1 MNKTIDGF
9 EEEQAEEISVPSPEV
24 SLAEKPKRKRRFGDR
39 YDGYRVKKLDTQFW
53 IVPNI
58 MRTRTDSQVMFN
70 EVVGIGELDRYIHR
84 KRDGD
89 IPNLRMVHVVIAAAL
104 RLFAERP
111 RLNRFVA
118 GKKIYAH
125 NNIRFS
131 MSIKLSMTDDGE
143 ETEIMPVFEPT
154 DTLYDVVEKF
164 EAALSESVE
173 EATKENN
180 NTDKVAGALSH
191 IPTWLKSFVVFTI
204 RNLDKIGLMPKM
216 IYHASPFHSSV
227 FITDVGSL
235 GIDSIYH
242 HLYEFGTTSCFIAMG
257 KKQFVPFV
265 RPDGTLG
272 QRKVI
277 NFRFVLDERICD
289 GYYYAASIKKFRRYL
304 KHPELLERPP
314 ENLPDEI

>member
-1 MNKTIDGF
+1 
-9 EEEQAEEISVPSPEV
+9 
-24 SLAEKPKRKRRFGDR
+24 
-39 YDGYRVKKLDTQFW
+39 
-53 IVPNI
+53 
-58 MRTRTDSQVMFN
+58 MRTRTDSQVYFN
-70 EVVGIGELDRYIHR
+70 EVIGVGELDRYIHK
-84 KRDGD
+84 KREGE
-89 IPNLRMVHVVIAAAL
+89 IPNLRMIHIIIAATI

-111 RLNRFVA
+111 RLNRFIA
-118 GKKIYAH
+118 GKKIFAH
-125 NNIRFS
+125 NNIRLS
-131 MSIKLSMTDDGE
+131 MSIKRSMTDDGE
-143 ETEIMPVFEPT
+143 ETEILPVFEPT
-154 DTLYDVVEKF
+154 DTLYDVVRKF
-164 EAALSESVE
+164 EDALSESIE
-173 EATKENN
+173 EATKQNN

-191 IPTWLKSFVVFTI
+191 IPTWLKSFVVFAI
-204 RNLDKIGLMPKM
+204 RNLDKVGLMPKM

-272 QRKVI
+272 QRKII

-289 GYYYAASIKKFRRYL
+289 GYYYAASIKKFRRYI
-304 KHPELLERPP
+304 KHPELLEQPP

>member
-1 MNKTIDGF
+1 MNKTIDSF
-9 EEEQAEEISVPSPEV
+9 EETKTEEISADAPKV

-58 MRTRTDSQVMFN
+58 MRTRTDSQVFFN
-70 EVVGIGELDRYIHR
+70 EVIGVGELDRYIHK
-84 KRDGD
+84 KREGE
-89 IPNLRMVHVVIAAAL
+89 IPNLRMIHVIIAATI

-111 RLNRFVA
+111 RLNRFIA
-118 GKKIYAH
+118 GKKIFAH
-125 NNIRFS
+125 NNIRLS
-131 MSIKLSMTDDGE
+131 MSIKRSMTDDGE
-143 ETEIMPVFEPT
+143 ETEILPVFEPT
-154 DTLYDVVEKF
+154 DTLYDVVRKF
-164 EAALSESVE
+164 EDALSESIE
-173 EATKENN
+173 EATKQNN

-191 IPTWLKSFVVFTI
+191 IPTWLKSFVVFAI

-216 IYHASPFHSSV
+216 IFHSSV

-272 QRKVI
+272 QRKII

-289 GYYYAASIKKFRRYL
+289 GYYYAASIKKFRRYI
-304 KHPELLERPP
+304 KHPELLELPP